1 MVTLIMREE
10 IQMLLGGNNLGGVNL
25 TSPYF
30 CANMYAKS
38 KIMIF
43 VKIKRR
49 LKA

>member
-1 MVTLIMREE
+1 M
-10 IQMLLGGNNLGGVNL
+10 GGVNL

-30 CANMYAKS
+30 CANMYVKS

-43 VKIKRR
+43 VKIKGE